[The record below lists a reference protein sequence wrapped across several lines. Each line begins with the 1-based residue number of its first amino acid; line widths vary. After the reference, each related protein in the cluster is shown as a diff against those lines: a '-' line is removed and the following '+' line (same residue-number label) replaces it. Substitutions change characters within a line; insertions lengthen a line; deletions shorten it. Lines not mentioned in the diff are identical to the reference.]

1 MKGTTSR
8 LLAFTS
14 TCDIQG
20 KLEEHANVHIEANAW
35 TTHIRHLGILWKNL
49 VNACHGSPCPLFN
62 TLTPQ
67 EDKRGTKSSR
77 DLGFNSDVPRYSGG
91 HKWGLLS
98 SIEWRVGD
106 RGGL

>member
-8 LLAFTS
+8 LLAFTF

-35 TTHIRHLGILWKNL
+35 TTHIRHLGILWKKL

-67 EDKRGTKSSR
+67 KDKRGTKSSR
-77 DLGFNSDVPRYSGG
+77 DLVLIVMSQRYSGG
-91 HKWGLLS
+91 QNWDLLS

-106 RGGL
+106 GGGL